1 MTERDAWAAIYRLYE
16 EYAPALRQAA
26 TLDDDNVMAGN
37 LFTAAAQKT
46 AQQYDDFPPEG
57 QLILLA
63 GFDILDEVFKD
74 AKKRCQPG

>member
-1 MTERDAWAAIYRLYE
+1 MTERDAWASIYRLYE

-26 TLDDDNVMAGN
+26 ALDDDNEMAGK
-37 LFTAAAQKT
+37 LFSAAAQKM
-46 AQQYDDFPPEG
+46 AEQYDKFPPEG

-63 GFDILDEVFKD
+63 GVDILDEVFKD